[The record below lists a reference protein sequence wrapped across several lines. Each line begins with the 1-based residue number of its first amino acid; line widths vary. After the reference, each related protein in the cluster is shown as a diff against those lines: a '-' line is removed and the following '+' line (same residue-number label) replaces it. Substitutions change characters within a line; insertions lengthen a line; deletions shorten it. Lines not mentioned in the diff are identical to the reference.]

1 MKESIKTMGDPQT
14 CPDNTTIKQIKY
26 SKHKAW
32 EKNLRSAVSSTQV
45 LDTLQRNNSFTSTI
59 ISKNA
64 EIDLVSRLHYEGM
77 AQLEERKKRHEEAVM
92 EKLSE
97 VENLARSFSHM
108 PRTSFGGNVRS
119 VVRSTPSRGEYWLR
133 LSDKKMTNPELKPT
147 DEKECTFRPD
157 VSTPNYKPGERDVT
171 TRLFSDAQDRHQNR
185 DASAGPLL
193 TCTRSKSA
201 GPAEQK
207 QLFPT
212 DSINETERSTTP
224 HTGAARAPQ
233 IVHNVTERLTNDA
246 KKRYVRTQTNFNN
259 QRDRKLYQQAIK
271 DKKEQMAT
279 ATKLG
284 RGSNQPQI
292 SAHVDPVEGGQER
305 LSRTVPTRATAT
317 QVTKRLAEDAAKRLQ
332 RQTELQKE
340 KEAQLYN
347 DADPIRGSPD
357 VKALSNSMTEFH
369 QRSLYPVQRR
379 SK

>member
-1 MKESIKTMGDPQT
+1 MKESIKSMGDPQT

-45 LDTLQRNNSFTSTI
+45 PDTIQRNNSFTSTI

-64 EIDLVSRLHYEGM
+64 EIDLVSRLHYEGL

-97 VENLARSFSHM
+97 GENLARSFSHM

-133 LSDKKMTNPELKPT
+133 LSETKMTNPELKPT
-147 DEKECTFRPD
+147 DEKECTFRPE

-171 TRLFSDAQDRHQNR
+171 TRLFSDAQDRLQNR
-185 DASAGPLL
+185 DASAGPRL

-212 DSINETERSTTP
+212 DSINKTERS
-224 HTGAARAPQ
+224 Q
-233 IVHNVTERLTNDA
+233 VVLNVTERLTNDV

-284 RGSNQPQI
+284 RGSNQI

-340 KEAQLYN
+340 KQAQLYN

-357 VKALSNSMTEFH
+357 VKALSSSMTEFH